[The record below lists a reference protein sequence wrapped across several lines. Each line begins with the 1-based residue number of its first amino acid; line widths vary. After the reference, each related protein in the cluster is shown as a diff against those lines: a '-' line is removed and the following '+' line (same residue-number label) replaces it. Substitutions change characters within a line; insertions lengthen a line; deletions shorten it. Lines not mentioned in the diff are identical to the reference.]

1 MKKIKKYI
9 CLVGLLAVLFSCE
22 DFALGEKFLQKPPS
36 GDVTIDTIFSNA
48 EYARRVLWNCYDKLP
63 FGLSSKG
70 HYTAMKVGN
79 IEGLTDL
86 NNTSVNDSGER
97 QIYYPGKYTAAAENK
112 GITMTRVTKYRF
124 HDYGTWEGIRHAW
137 LFCENV
143 DRVPDM
149 SDGEK
154 SRMKAEAK
162 VLVAVFYANMFRHY
176 GGLPLISHSLK
187 ADDLEFPKRST
198 LQQTV
203 EFIVGLLDE
212 AINCNELPWAL
223 PESERANWD
232 GRITKASAMGLKVRV
247 LLFAASPLFNSNEP
261 HYPGQAADER
271 LSWFGDYQASRWENA
286 AKAAEDFFKR
296 MKAEGFYR
304 LVQKEDTRKNTFRQ
318 AFQDGYYTR
327 GTTETLI
334 SSRRHYYTTN
344 QESLIVQSVRWG
356 GYCPTKEYF
365 DMFQM
370 ADGTEFNWENPEHSK
385 NPFINRD
392 PRMYET
398 LLVDGV
404 DFKGTKIELFQENP
418 ADPANYPKGKNFANY
433 PIDAASVTTG
443 IAAYKFGLDRDG
455 GELNNRVFQWPHLRL
470 AEIYL
475 SYAEALNELGRTKV
489 KDALGMDAYDYVNA
503 LRGRVG
509 MGKLPEMGQKEFR
522 EAMLRERACE
532 FGWEEVRFFDLIR
545 WKREDIFTKRLHG
558 LKVYKHKTTKEYK
571 FDVPLLE
578 ERAWQKTGGFSPK
591 NYLSAFPADEIG
603 KGYGLIQNPG
613 WE

>member
-1 MKKIKKYI
+1 MKKYI
-9 CLVGLLAVLFSCE
+9 WLLGLLATLCSCK

-36 GDVTIDTIFSNA
+36 GDVTIDTIFSTA
-48 EYARRVLWNCYDKLP
+48 EYARRVLWNSYDKLP

-70 HYTAMKVGN
+70 HNTAMKVGN

-86 NNTSVNDSGER
+86 NNTFVNDSGER
-97 QIYYPGKYTAAAENK
+97 QIYYPGKYTADAENRGMSFTK
-112 GITMTRVTKYRF
+112 VSKYRF
-124 HDYGTWEGIRHAW
+124 YEYGAWEGIRHAW
-137 LFCENV
+137 LFHENV

-149 SDGEK
+149 SDEEK

-176 GGLPLISHSLK
+176 GGLPLINHSLQ
-187 ADDLEFPKRST
+187 ADELKFPERST

-203 EFIVGLLDE
+203 EFIVGLLDD
-212 AINCNELPWAL
+212 AINCYDLPWML

-232 GRITKASAMGLKVRV
+232 GRLTKASAMGLKVRV

-261 HYPGQAADER
+261 YYPGEASDKR
-271 LSWFGDYQASRWENA
+271 LTWFGDYQKSRWEDA
-286 AKAAEDFFKR
+286 AKAAENFFKT
-296 MKAEGFYR
+296 MKAEGFYQ
-304 LVQKEDTRKNTFRQ
+304 LVQKEDTRKNTYQQ

-327 GTTETLI
+327 GTTESLI

-370 ADGTEFNWENPEHSK
+370 ADGTEFSWENPEHSK

-392 PRMYET
+392 PRLSET
-398 LLVDGV
+398 LLLDGA
-404 DFKGTKIELFQENP
+404 DIKGYKIELFQENP
-418 ADPANYPKGKNFANY
+418 ADPINYPKGKHFAVT
-433 PIDAASVTTG
+433 PIDAISVSTG

-455 GELNNRVFQWPHLRL
+455 GEIKSRVFHWPHLRL

-532 FGWEEVRFFDLIR
+532 FG
-545 WKREDIFTKRLHG
+545 
-558 LKVYKHKTTKEYK
+558 
-571 FDVPLLE
+571 
-578 ERAWQKTGGFSPK
+578 
-591 NYLSAFPADEIG
+591 
-603 KGYGLIQNPG
+603 
-613 WE
+613 